1 MSTRLP
7 FVYVSIVMYSKNDC
21 ESGGVN
27 NLGESKKSYNRETIY
42 QIYISKMCE
51 KHPWKSVI
59 LNKDA
64 TN

>member
-27 NLGESKKSYNRETIY
+27 NLGESKNPIT
-42 QIYISKMCE
+42 E
-51 KHPWKSVI
+51 KPYTRFI
-59 LNKDA
+59 LVKCVKN
-64 TN
+64 TLGRVSF